1 MGKILIV
8 DDEPVIIK
16 ILDRF
21 LKLNGY
27 EVTSSLGGNGIMDI
41 ITSGDCGI
49 DLIIMDMKMPGVSG
63 LDIVRELRSKN
74 INIPVIIFTG
84 SIDREKHYNEFKE
97 LGFDYDDALQK
108 PADLYLLLDKIKS
121 KLSQRPPV

>member
-16 ILDRF
+16 ILNRC
-21 LKLNGY
+21 LKLKGY
-27 EVTSSLGGNGIMDI
+27 EVISLLGGGVMDI
-41 ITSGDCGI
+41 ITSSDCGI
-49 DLIIMDMKMPGVSG
+49 DLIIMDIKMPGVNG
-63 LDIVRELRSKN
+63 LDIIREMRAKK
-74 INIPVIIFTG
+74 INIPVIILTG

-97 LGFDYDDALQK
+97 LGFDYDDIFQK
-108 PADLYLLLDKIKS
+108 PADLYVLLDKIKS

>member
-8 DDEPVIIK
+8 DDEPAIIK
-16 ILDRF
+16 ILDRC

-27 EVTSSLGGNGIMDI
+27 EVISSLGGNGVMDI
-41 ITSGDCGI
+41 ITSSDCGI
-49 DLIIMDMKMPGVSG
+49 DLIIMDMKMPGVNG
-63 LDIVRELRSKN
+63 LDIIIEMRAKK

-84 SIDREKHYNEFKE
+84 SIDREKHHNEFKE
-97 LGFDYDDALQK
+97 LGFDYDDILQK
-108 PADLYLLLDKIKS
+108 PVDLYVLLDKIKS